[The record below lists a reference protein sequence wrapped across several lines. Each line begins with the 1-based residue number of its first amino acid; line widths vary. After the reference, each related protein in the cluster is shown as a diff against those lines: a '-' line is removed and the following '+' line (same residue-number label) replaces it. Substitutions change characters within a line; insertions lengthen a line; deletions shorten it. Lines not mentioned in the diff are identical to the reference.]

1 MVICSP
7 SVKNVLDRLFLNATT
22 MGRTPVEYNNCIQA
36 LHRIESGI
44 LRTMAKQPLS
54 WARSHLFVVK
64 TSRYWFG
71 YVIIN
76 DIPIVEEVFDSRTN
90 TILTEML
97 KKQITITESEIKWMV
112 KECISKLVESAKIKR
127 VGQYTAID
135 GSWWDGYPHGLEMKG
150 AIQDVRMYDQLH
162 SDGRIDTIALFRR
175 CDNRKFF
182 YARIVPIDG
191 SKETKWEPIPL
202 SNVPKIIKQDRQT
215 INPQGHEPYLPF

>member
-22 MGRTPVEYNNCIQA
+22 MGRTPIEYNNCIQA
-36 LHRIESGI
+36 LHRIESGV

-90 TILTEML
+90 TILTEIIN
-97 KKQITITESEIKWMV
+97 KKLIVTESDIKWMV
-112 KECISKLVESAKIKR
+112 VECVKR
-127 VGQYTAID
+127 IMTEY
-135 GSWWDGYPHGLEMKG
+135 
-150 AIQDVRMYDQLH
+150 
-162 SDGRIDTIALFRR
+162 
-175 CDNRKFF
+175 
-182 YARIVPIDG
+182 
-191 SKETKWEPIPL
+191 
-202 SNVPKIIKQDRQT
+202 
-215 INPQGHEPYLPF
+215 